1 MDKTRAK
8 QLGFFI
14 HGERPAPI
22 ARVAEGRGIG
32 RRRTS
37 IRGTSLTEGGAGCT
51 SADELALVKVRARLC
66 SRVHQLFFSSLASL
80 AFTRIKEPSIGPPA
94 PFVVLTW
101 LAFVTQG
108 RARLD
113 RHPWFLVS
121 AVEKKRR
128 FGADILLF
136 RNHKKDLD
144 TVTQWGNIA
153 FFPILPWEID
163 HRPKP
168 MLHEIFRC
176 SFFHNFGVT
185 QTICL
190 CRYFVK
196 RPGGRE
202 YGGGEG

>member
-66 SRVHQLFFSSLASL
+66 SPVQQLFFSSLASL

-121 AVEKKRR
+121 AVEKNDDSGPIFCFFEITKKILTQSRSGEISR
-128 FGADILLF
+128 FFQFYLG
-136 RNHKKDLD
+136 K
-144 TVTQWGNIA
+144 
-153 FFPILPWEID
+153 
-163 HRPKP
+163 
-168 MLHEIFRC
+168 
-176 SFFHNFGVT
+176 
-185 QTICL
+185 
-190 CRYFVK
+190 
-196 RPGGRE
+196 
-202 YGGGEG
+202 

>member
-66 SRVHQLFFSSLASL
+66 SRAQQLFFSSLASL

-101 LAFVTQG
+101 LGFCDAGQ
-108 RARLD
+108 ARF
-113 RHPWFLVS
+113 RPSSLVS
-121 AVEKKRR
+121 GIGRGQKRR

-136 RNHKKDLD
+136 GNHKKDLG

-153 FFPILPWEID
+153 FFSILPWEID

>member
-14 HGERPAPI
+14 YGERPAPI

-37 IRGTSLTEGGAGCT
+37 IRGTSLTEGGAGYT

-66 SRVHQLFFSSLASL
+66 SRVQQLFFSSLASL

-101 LAFVTQG
+101 LGFCDAGPGAF
-108 RARLD
+108 R
-113 RHPWFLVS
+113 PSSLVS
-121 AVEKKRR
+121 GIGRGKKRR

-153 FFPILPWEID
+153 IFSILPWEID
-163 HRPKP
+163 PSRTKNG
-168 MLHEIFRC
+168 F
-176 SFFHNFGVT
+176 T
-185 QTICL
+185 
-190 CRYFVK
+190 RYFAALFFTISA
-196 RPGGRE
+196 
-202 YGGGEG
+202 

>member
-1 MDKTRAK
+1 MTGRPREPPVGSKTKRRWTRREPNNSV
-8 QLGFFI
+8 FYI

-66 SRVHQLFFSSLASL
+66 SPVQQLFFSSLASL

-121 AVEKKRR
+121 AVEKNDDSGPIFCFFEITKKILTQSRSGEISR
-128 FGADILLF
+128 FFQFYLG
-136 RNHKKDLD
+136 K
-144 TVTQWGNIA
+144 
-153 FFPILPWEID
+153 
-163 HRPKP
+163 
-168 MLHEIFRC
+168 
-176 SFFHNFGVT
+176 
-185 QTICL
+185 
-190 CRYFVK
+190 
-196 RPGGRE
+196 
-202 YGGGEG
+202 